1 MPTAFVILSLLA
13 ALVPGAS
20 PEYVPAA
27 VSPGPISE
35 YVPAGDEA
43 YHLDLEVG
51 GYVNGAMDPDR
62 LMSYRGCSLER
73 DAAYM
78 YALLLEAA
86 QADGI
91 RLSPVDCYRSY
102 GNQKAAYNRR
112 CPESEVEVYAV
123 DPVTGEKAPAGTKTV
138 RVCTGP
144 PTARPGYSNHGW
156 GRAVDFGDGYGVLGC
171 SDRALRWLQGN
182 AYRFGW
188 VHPRWAWCDMSTR
201 EPWHWEWAG
210 VTDPTLV
217 GYYEF
222 NEELI
227 QIVR

>member
-43 YHLDLEVG
+43 YHLDLVVG
-51 GYVNGAMDPDR
+51 GYVNGAMDTAR
-62 LMSYRGCSLER
+62 LMSYRGCTLER

-86 QADGI
+86 EADGI

-112 CPESEVEVYAV
+112 CPESEVDVYAV
-123 DPVTGEKAPAGTKTV
+123 DPVTGERAPAGTKTV

-156 GRAVDFGDGYGVLGC
+156 GRAVDFGDGSGVLGC

>member
-1 MPTAFVILSLLA
+1 MSTAFAILSLLA

-20 PEYVPAA
+20 SQYAPSAIE
-27 VSPGPISE
+27 PGAHSE

-43 YHLDLEVG
+43 YHLDLEVD
-51 GYVNGAMDPDR
+51 GYVNGDMDNAR
-62 LMSYRGCSLER
+62 LMTYRGCTLER

-86 QADGI
+86 EADGI
-91 RLSPVDCYRSY
+91 KLRPVDCYRSY
-102 GNQKAAYNRR
+102 NLQKAAYNKR
-112 CPESEVEVYAV
+112 CPKTEVDVYSV
-123 DPVTGEKAPAGTKTV
+123 DPMTGERAQTGTRTV
-138 RVCTGP
+138 RKCTGP
-144 PTARPGYSNHGW
+144 PTVPPWLCKKGW
-156 GRAVDFGDGYGVLGC
+156 GRAVVLGDGYGVLGC
-171 SDRALRWLQGN
+171 NDRALLWMQGN

-227 QIVR
+227 QIVQ